1 MAPAFDP
8 RGASGTQYATSSGR
22 NGLETSKT
30 RTPPL
35 KNVPKMSV
43 SETNDPGTGRFSC
56 RLWAPYRPPRPAN
69 SPTGGIGHVAIGTG
83 FVSSLTSTTHTSL
96 GQSAPPTA
104 VASSETIISC
114 WAKSG
119 RAGCVEAGDGG
130 GEGDAPPHAG
140 ARQCAQ

>member
-69 SPTGGIGHVAIGTG
+69 SPTGGIGPVATGTG
-83 FVSSLTSTTHTSL
+83 FGSSLRATPHTSL
-96 GQSAPPTA
+96 GQAAPPSA
-104 VASSETIISC
+104 EAAPET
-114 WAKSG
+114 
-119 RAGCVEAGDGG
+119 V
-130 GEGDAPPHAG
+130 
-140 ARQCAQ
+140 

>member
-35 KNVPKMSV
+35 KNVPQMSV
-43 SETNDPGTGRFSC
+43 SETNDHGTGRFSC

-83 FVSSLTSTTHTSL
+83 FVSSLTSTTHTCL
-96 GQSAPPTA
+96 GES
-104 VASSETIISC
+104 
-114 WAKSG
+114 
-119 RAGCVEAGDGG
+119 
-130 GEGDAPPHAG
+130 APPHAG
-140 ARQCAQ
+140 GLADTNSECW